1 MIRKTKDDNGN
12 GTIWG
17 SCGYCAPNKRAS
29 GIQQVNLISE
39 FIHCNPAFLRPTTS
53 QPQRSM
59 KALVKAAIRDNES
72 KFRNILRE
80 IDNIDGYPD
89 EADQL
94 KKAFNGTTLDG
105 ALGKVKGVQKQVSVM
120 ILSLLFPRFLNKLK
134 EVSAIPLEGF
144 ETSRDVL
151 NFTEAVINSGLAADV
166 EKGLAFVLGNTG
178 VGKSSLVNT
187 LKRFTEN
194 PEEAPISVLSKE
206 HNDLL
211 ETRVLEIYDNIAMEH
226 NRTLDV
232 ELSESFGQVHLIK
245 FVDEKSEAGETAKE
259 KQKKVNVKL
268 IDMGGHHE
276 YFSCSSLFVA
286 CSGVFL
292 ICFDSSLLSRDDLQ
306 DAYFRHVGTFVDLVC
321 QTTKMAGI
329 RPKLALVATK
339 MEMSGISEDCFGR
352 ILQITKD
359 HLAYTSKS
367 TVFLVDQ
374 VLRTSSAEVTLAD
387 LKEFHRKLVAL
398 CSHQSLRFKPVGI
411 RPLSWLN
418 FLLAI
423 QEAPTISLED
433 AKQKW
438 WRIKSSVGEQ
448 ATNISSRDLAVLAE
462 LKDLLQTMVEKDL
475 SCNHVI
481 SSQQSSES
489 QRGLQLTAKIIRGE
503 SKLETVDHLLME
515 VSSILRTFREEGE
528 VLWYEDIE
536 DLKKTIISRPMD
548 LVRSLRTVISHK
560 VLNNFQGVRF
570 LYTRLDL
577 VQKGILSFQD
587 FKAVFNDQAFTA
599 KDTWKFMIQLG
610 LGYPLKMTEDQNLM
624 LIPCLIDGSLET
636 KIREVEEELDRCD
649 EAVCLQYQFDCNSS
663 TVDMYRKLIEVF
675 TAAFLWGKNGGDINF
690 ASSKKVEKRKLGNVS
705 GLHGTLKWHKNG
717 VHSPKEFKFLILEHQ
732 DNLCLTEQ
740 MKPFSVDRSIKVYLT
755 PIDKVLDKT
764 TFEILR
770 TLDKVFSPSLGDVQ
784 RSLSCKE
791 CLKQGGKGFF
801 GVKEGLTLMSG
812 TQPCR
817 PNLLHDPNDSIMA
830 MIEEVQQRKP
840 FELDTLLQR
849 EKSSLGLEKFGTSQI
864 KEKMLDGSL
873 EAGEQ
878 IWVYHDRQTDPFNP
892 VARVNPYAH
901 VLIYIGAKT
910 EKTTEIHEV
919 VHADMASLTEGA
931 LKATIRRQ
939 AVLKVTGAKTG
950 SMSVIKFGAI
960 KASDHVFLGHEIE
973 SCQFAANIRQKIVER
988 ALKCAEKPSLI
999 FDYDYRYNLP

>member
-1 MIRKTKDDNGN
+1 MR
-12 GTIWG
+12 
-17 SCGYCAPNKRAS
+17 
-29 GIQQVNLISE
+29 
-39 FIHCNPAFLRPTTS
+39 
-53 QPQRSM
+53 
-59 KALVKAAIRDNES
+59 ALVKAAIRDNES

-80 IDNIDGYPD
+80 IDSYEGSSDD
-89 EADQL
+89 TVQL
-94 KKAFNGTTLDG
+94 LKQAFNGTTLNN

-120 ILSLLFPRFLNKLK
+120 ILSLLFPSLLNKLK
-134 EVSAIPLEGF
+134 EVSAIPLGGF
-144 ETSRDVL
+144 ETSKDVL
-151 NFTEAVINSGLAADV
+151 NFTEAVINSGLAANV

-194 PEEAPISVLSKE
+194 PEEAPIPVLSKE
-206 HNDLL
+206 HHHLL

-232 ELSESFGQVHLIK
+232 ELSDSLSQVHLIK
-245 FVDEKSEAGETAKE
+245 FVDEELEEGEVGKE

-292 ICFDSSLLSRDDLQ
+292 ICFDSSVLSRDDLQ
-306 DAYFRHVGTFVDLVC
+306 DAYFGRIGTFVDLVC
-321 QTTKMAGI
+321 QTTKMTGI

-339 MEMSGISEDCFGR
+339 MEMSALSEDSFER
-352 ILQITKD
+352 ILQMTKD
-359 HLAYTSKS
+359 HLAYISS
-367 TVFLVDQ
+367 QSSVFLVDE
-374 VLRTSSAEVTLAD
+374 VLKTSSAEVTHAD
-387 LKEFHRKLVAL
+387 LKEFHRKLVTL
-398 CSHQSLRFKPVGI
+398 CSHESLRFKPVEI
-411 RPLSWLN
+411 RPLSWHN

-423 QEAPTISLED
+423 KEAPMISLEE

-448 ATNISSRDLAVLAE
+448 AANISSGDLVSLAKLRDI
-462 LKDLLQTMVEKDL
+462 LQAMVEKD
-475 SCNHVI
+475 SSSDPVV
-481 SSQQSSES
+481 SSQQSVES
-489 QRGLQLTAKIIRGE
+489 QKGLQLTARIIRGE
-503 SKLETVDHLLME
+503 RKLETVDHLLME

-528 VLWYEDIE
+528 VLWYEDID
-536 DLKKTIISRPMD
+536 DLRKTIISRPMD

-577 VQKGILSFQD
+577 VQKGILSFRD
-587 FKAVFNDQAFTA
+587 FKAIFTDQAFTA
-599 KDTWKFMIQLG
+599 EDTWNFMIQLG
-610 LGYPLKMTEDQNLM
+610 LGYPLKKTEDQNLM

-663 TVDMYRKLIEVF
+663 TVNMYCKVIEVF

-690 ASSKKVEKRKLGNVS
+690 ASSQKVENRYLGNVS
-705 GLHGTLKWHKNG
+705 GLHGTVKWHKQG
-717 VHSPKEFKFLILEHQ
+717 VYAPKEFKFLILEHQ
-732 DNLCLTEQ
+732 DNCCSLEKEQ
-740 MKPFSVDRSIKVYLT
+740 MRPFSLDRSIKVYLT
-755 PIDKVLDKT
+755 PIDKILDKT

-770 TLDKVFSPSLGDVQ
+770 TLDKVFSPNLGDVQ

-791 CLKQGGKGFF
+791 CLKEGGKGFF
-801 GVKEGLTLMSG
+801 GVKEGLTLMSE

-817 PNLLHDPNDSIMA
+817 PNLLHDPNKSIIM
-830 MIEEVQQRKP
+830 MIKEAQQRKP
-840 FELDTLLQR
+840 FELETLLQR
-849 EKSSLGLEKFGTSQI
+849 EKSSLGLEKFGMSQI
-864 KEKMLDGSL
+864 KDAMLEGSL

-878 IWVYHDRQTDPFNP
+878 IWVYHNSQTDPCNP

-910 EKTTEIHEV
+910 KERTEIHEV
-919 VHADMASLTEGA
+919 VHMVMASLTKGP
-931 LKATIRRQ
+931 LKATICRQ
-939 AVLKVTGAKTG
+939 TVLKVIRAKTG
-950 SMSVIKFGAI
+950 SMSTIKYGVI
-960 KASDHVFLGHEIE
+960 KASDHVFLGHKIE

-988 ALKCAEKPSLI
+988 ALKCAMKPSLI
-999 FDYDYRYNLP
+999 FDYDYR